1 MNNLLIPLN
10 LCFFLFYLT
19 PFTLFFM
26 KRFSSRSA
34 AFATLTIL
42 GLGASTVLT
51 GCFEKGDKSSD
62 CTPKGGT
69 CSTAAVVVD
78 LSKKTGCGLVLH
90 LADSTYLVPT
100 GTNWTNFHPK
110 AGDKVLVGFSI
121 VKKHN
126 CSTDSTKAGC
136 SAGPLVELG
145 CISVNTTTTTTTGAN

>member
-1 MNNLLIPLN
+1 
-10 LCFFLFYLT
+10 
-19 PFTLFFM
+19 M

-42 GLGASTVLT
+42 GLTASTALT
-51 GCFEKGDKSSD
+51 GCFEKGDKQS
-62 CTPKGGT
+62 CTPKGAT

-100 GTNWTNFHPK
+100 GANWTNFHAK
-110 AGDKVLVGFSI
+110 AGDKVLVGFTN

-126 CSTDSTKAGC
+126 CNTDSTKAGC

-145 CISVNTTTTTTTGAN
+145 CISVNTTTTTTSAN